1 MIEKSLK
8 EVLSWQLKQL
18 KAVTLLT
25 PSTLASVEGG
35 KVDWGRLLSGASG
48 AAEGIYFCV
57 ASGAPLF
64 TLASYAI
71 VGCGVVGAGLGY
83 AFPH

>member
-1 MIEKSLK
+1 MTTQTINNFE
-8 EVLSWQLKQL
+8 
-18 KAVTLLT
+18 TLDLEA
-25 PSTLASVEGG
+25 LANIEGG
-35 KVDWGRLLSGASG
+35 KVNWDRLSSGASG
-48 AAEGIYFCV
+48 AAEGIYFCA

>member
-35 KVDWGRLLSGASG
+35 KVDWGRLLSGA
-48 AAEGIYFCV
+48 AEGIYFCA

>member
-1 MIEKSLK
+1 M
-8 EVLSWQLKQL
+8 
-18 KAVTLLT
+18 
-25 PSTLASVEGG
+25 
-35 KVDWGRLLSGASG
+35 DWGRLLSGASG
-48 AAEGIYFCV
+48 AAEGIYFCA

-64 TLASYAI
+64 TLAPYAI

>member
-1 MIEKSLK
+1 MTTQTINTFE
-8 EVLSWQLKQL
+8 
-18 KAVTLLT
+18 TLDFEE
-25 PSTLASVEGG
+25 LANVEGG
-35 KVDWGRLLSGASG
+35 KVNWDRLSSSASG
-48 AAEGIYFCV
+48 AAEGIYFCA

-64 TLASYAI
+64 TLAPYAI